1 MFNVSRFV
9 VGAIALTWIIASP
22 RSAAAQ
28 ALQEIR
34 IGSSVIGFSSLMSY
48 FARDL
53 KFFEKEGFDGK
64 IIYAQTVVL
73 AALTAGEFRLYQSR
87 YLRRGG
93 NSEGNAA
100 ASHRGDT

>member
-1 MFNVSRFV
+1 MFERITLSLSGLVLMFIV
-9 VGAIALTWIIASP
+9 AFP
-22 RSAAAQ
+22 RCATAQ